1 MYKAK
6 DNILAVWQPT
16 GVSTNRLSQIV
27 GERYGTLSS
36 HTGTLDP
43 MAEGVVIILLGDTRL
58 KKYEYAH
65 WRKIY
70 EFEIIFGISTDS
82 FDAMGLITGKNK
94 LAPPKIEI
102 EKILHGFV
110 GSYSQNVP
118 MYSAV
123 KLKGKK
129 LFERARAKEI
139 LENTPVKKGEIFK
152 LCLKRYSEVSLNSC
166 IKDILKRINS
176 VKGDFRQE
184 PIVSQWEKLAGTE
197 KKVVKAKFEV
207 EMSKGLYVRSLSQGI
222 CKKLGCL
229 GFTYSI
235 KRTKNGIYGREEAV
249 AVEKLFSSRR
259 NFDNLVSGVKS

>member
-1 MYKAK
+1 VYKAK
-6 DNILAVWQPT
+6 DNILAVWQPV

-65 WRKIY
+65 WQKIY

-82 FDAMGLITGKNK
+82 YDAMGLINGKS
-94 LAPPKIEI
+94 KINPSKTEI
-102 EKILHGFV
+102 EKILSGFT

-129 LFERARAKEI
+129 LFERAHAGEI
-139 LENTPVKKGEIFK
+139 LENTPVKKGEIFN
-152 LCLKRYSEVSLNSC
+152 LSLKRYSAVYLKSC
-166 IKDILKRINS
+166 TKDIIKRLNF
-176 VKGDFRQE
+176 VKGNFRQK
-184 PIVSQWEKLAGTE
+184 PIISQWEKLAGTE
-197 KKVVKAKFEV
+197 KKVIKAKFEV
-207 EMSKGLYVRSLSQGI
+207 EMSKGLYVRSLSQDI
-222 CKKLGCL
+222 CKKLDCL

-235 KRTKNGIYGREEAV
+235 VRNKNGIYGREEAISTK
-249 AVEKLFSSRR
+249 ELFGSRHD
-259 NFDNLVSGVKS
+259 FDNFVSGVKS

>member
-1 MYKAK
+1 VYKAK
-6 DNILAVWQPT
+6 DNILAVWQPV

-65 WRKIY
+65 WHKVY

-82 FDAMGLITGKNK
+82 FDAMGFINNQNK
-94 LAPPKIEI
+94 KVPSKKEVQKTLQDFI
-102 EKILHGFV
+102 
-110 GSYSQNVP
+110 GSYSQHVP

-123 KLKGKK
+123 KVKGKK
-129 LFERARAKEI
+129 LFERAHAGEV
-139 LENTPVKKGEIFK
+139 LESTPVKKGEIFE
-152 LCLKRYSEVSLNSC
+152 LRLKRFSEVSFKSC
-166 IKDILKRINS
+166 AKNILKRIS
-176 VKGDFRQE
+176 LVKGDFRQE
-184 PIVSQWEKLAGTE
+184 LLISQWQKFIGKD
-197 KKVVKAKFEV
+197 KKVIKAKFEV
-207 EMSKGLYVRSLSQGI
+207 EMSKGLYVRSLSQDI

-235 KRTKNGIYGREEAV
+235 IRTRNGIYGKQESV
-249 AVEKLFSSRR
+249 TPEKLFGSRH
-259 NFDNLVSGVKS
+259 NFDNFVSGIKS